1 MPDESTSR
9 DQARAEADALAAW
22 QAIPYSVS
30 PEEAQRI
37 SRAYLDEARE
47 EFEEQTSRLSQ
58 ADQDRTRQ
66 IEAQLNANGRQVY
79 ANARWWGFEIVLNAA
94 AAQAAAEISE
104 LVGEIV
110 AMAVRPRTL
119 GRLIELSFQIRSLI
133 IQIVGRDHGCR
144 LVSPWFAPG
153 MLLPISLAPRQD
165 TSLWWTTMNTS
176 HNWSENER
184 FPGHL
189 SRSNP
194 ALAEFR
200 GRLYAVHRG
209 DRDESLWW
217 TAYDPG
223 SNEGWSDNVPFPA
236 HRSADGPALA
246 VYNNFLYCVHRGGGN
261 DRSLWWT
268 RFDGNRWSPDT
279 RMNGASSRGP
289 ALTTFNG
296 MLYCAYR
303 DANSDQMWWTRF
315 NGTSWSND
323 QPFGSHFTASNPA
336 LAVYGGV
343 LYCVFRGG
351 GSDHFLWW
359 TSFDGT
365 RWSSARRL
373 PAHRSAEG
381 PALAVFNNRLYCV
394 HRGSGDQSLWWTS
407 FNSAS
412 WSPDIRLPGHLSAQ
426 GPAIVSYREPYG
438 TEDQLFCVHR
448 GHG

>member
-1 MPDESTSR
+1 MPDENTSQ
-9 DQARAEADALAAW
+9 DQED
-22 QAIPYSVS
+22 IPYSVS
-30 PEEAQRI
+30 HEEAQRI
-37 SRAYLDEARE
+37 SREYLDKARR
-47 EFEEQTSRLSQ
+47 EFEEQTSQLPL
-58 ADQDRTRQ
+58 ADQVKAR
-66 IEAQLNANGRQVY
+66 EAETQLNANGWEVY
-79 ANARWWGFEIVLNAA
+79 PVARWWGFEIVLNAA
-94 AAQAAAEISE
+94 AAQVAAEISE
-104 LVGEIV
+104 LVGEI
-110 AMAVRPRTL
+110 AGAVLPRPIGAL
-119 GRLIELSFQIRSLI
+119 VELSFRIRALV
-133 IQIVGRDHGCR
+133 IQAVGRHHGCR

-153 MLLPISLAPRQD
+153 MLLPLSLAPRQD

-176 HNWSENER
+176 HNWSDNER

-223 SNEGWSDNVPFPA
+223 SNEGWSDNVSFPN

-246 VYNNFLYCVHRGGGN
+246 VYSDFLYCVHRGGGN
-261 DRSLWWT
+261 DRRLWWT

-279 RMNGASSRGP
+279 PMNGGSNRGP
-289 ALTTFNG
+289 ALATFNG

-323 QPFGSHFTASNPA
+323 QLFGSHFTASNPA
-336 LAVYGGV
+336 LAVYNNR

-351 GSDHFLWW
+351 GNDHHLWW
-359 TSFDGT
+359 TTFDGT
-365 RWSSARRL
+365 RWNDARRL

-381 PALAVFNNRLYCV
+381 PALAAFNNRLYCV

-407 FNSAS
+407 FNGTS
-412 WSPDIRLPGHLSAQ
+412 WSPDTRLPGHLSAQ
-426 GPAIVSYREPYG
+426 GPAIVSYRDPYG